1 MLNKEIPFLR
11 IIIPVCLGIIS
22 GIYFTPGNLFFIVSG
37 VAVAALFMFSLQLN
51 RRMTNWLYG
60 LAFFM
65 ALFLAGLFLYT
76 YEKNRLTVLSDEEYL
91 VAGVLKDFP
100 EEKDK
105 SRSMTLRMEGISV
118 AGKWQ
123 EAYGSVLLYCRK
135 SDSLP
140 SLTPGDRLVVR
151 MTPAEI
157 ERRGNP
163 YEFDYRF
170 YMENNHIRY
179 SAFID
184 ESRIMSHSIPERR
197 RPVYTALIIRERI
210 IGMFRERGI
219 EGERLALVAAITLGQ
234 KSLLDPDQKQY
245 FIKAGVM
252 HIMAV
257 SGLHAMILSM
267 FIYNMLF
274 FLKGRL
280 NIIRIIV
287 TIVTLWAFAFIT
299 GLTPSVLRAA
309 LMYSFLQAGNA
320 MKRPVNGV
328 NSVLASAFILILARP
343 SVIFDAG
350 FQLSYSAVI
359 FIILFYR
366 QLYLKI
372 HFRHRFP
379 DLVWQSAAVTITAQA
394 GTLPLTVLL
403 FNRFPTWFI
412 LSNIIIVPVSSIVVI
427 LGFLFPVLY
436 PVVPVSRLFAHL
448 LSFMT
453 GLTEHLTQT
462 ASSLPLS
469 SIENI
474 GITPIESIFLTGTV
488 FLLLKYILD
497 RKSISVIYPA
507 VSVLIFLSLVTVKE
521 ITTRRSAE
529 LIVYNS
535 INTSSIGIRIGNN
548 LMVYSDSLPPGK
560 EVLRHAA
567 VLNLRINGRNPGSAP
582 LYLKSEGKGILV
594 TNSLTSHIL
603 ESAAPDIVILKGK
616 KPSIER
622 NIEYKG
628 IIEAVIVCPDVNYDY
643 RLRGAFGNLRTG
655 KVHFIA
661 REGAWYLRL

>member
-1 MLNKEIPFLR
+1 M
-11 IIIPVCLGIIS
+11 
-22 GIYFTPGNLFFIVSG
+22 FFIVSG
-37 VAVAALFMFSLQLN
+37 ITAVALFLFSLHFN
-51 RRMTNWLYG
+51 RRMINCLYG
-60 LAFFM
+60 FTF
-65 ALFLAGLFLYT
+65 FLALYLSGLFLYT
-76 YEKNRLTVLSDEEYL
+76 NEKNRLTVLSKEEHF
-91 VAGVLKDFP
+91 VAGVLKDYP
-100 EEKDK
+100 EEKEK
-105 SRSMTLRMEGISV
+105 SRSMIMRMEGISV
-118 AGKWQ
+118 SGKWQ
-123 EAYGSVLLYCRK
+123 EAFGSVLLYCRK
-135 SDSLP
+135 SDSLL

-151 MTPAEI
+151 LTPLEI
-157 ERRGNP
+157 EKRGNP
-163 YEFDYRF
+163 FEFDYRF

-184 ESRIMSHSIPERR
+184 ETSIFNHSSPDRIS
-197 RPVYTALIIRERI
+197 PVYKALIIRERI

-219 EGERLALVAAITLGQ
+219 EGDRLALVAAITLGQ

-257 SGLHAMILSM
+257 SGLHVMILSM

-287 TIVTLWAFAFIT
+287 TIVTLWAYAFIT

-320 MKRPVNGV
+320 MKRPVNGI

-372 HFRHRFP
+372 CFRHRLP

-412 LSNIIIVPVSSIVVI
+412 LSNIIIVPISSIVVI
-427 LGFLFPVLY
+427 LGFLFPALY
-436 PVVPVSRLFAHL
+436 HFVPVSRLFAHI

-453 GLTEHLTQT
+453 GLTEQLTET
-462 ASSLPLS
+462 ASSLPFS

-474 GITPIESIFLTGTV
+474 GITPVESLFLAVSV
-488 FLLLKYILD
+488 FLLIKYILN
-497 RKSISVIYPA
+497 RKST
-507 VSVLIFLSLVTVKE
+507 SVLYPVTSLLLFVTLITVKE
-521 ITTRRSAE
+521 IITKRSAE

-535 INTSSIGIRIGNN
+535 VVTSSIGIRSGNR
-548 LMVYSDSLPPGK
+548 LMVFSDSLPPGK

-567 VLNLRINGRNPGSAP
+567 VLNLRINEQKTGSDAF
-582 LYLKSEGKGILV
+582 YLRSSGKDILV
-594 TNSLTSHIL
+594 TNSLTTQIL
-603 ESAAPDIVILKGK
+603 ESAAPDIVIIKGK
-616 KPSIER
+616 KPAIER
-622 NIEYKG
+622 KIAYDG
-628 IIEAVIVCPDVNYDY
+628 IIEAVIVCPEVKYDY
-643 RLRGAFGNLRTG
+643 LIRGAIGNLRTG
-655 KVHFIA
+655 KVHLIGK
-661 REGAWYLRL
+661 EGAWHLSL